1 MGERISATRAPRHSI
16 HGEGDRH
23 EGFFHSG
30 VKEVVIP
37 ASALFAIDRSTF
49 DRIDKECTL
58 YVPRGAKIAYA
69 STLGWDNFTRI
80 VEM

>member
-1 MGERISATRAPRHSI
+1 MGWLIGSLDIPSTVKEIGTKV
-16 HGEGDRH
+16 
-23 EGFFHSG
+23 FFHSG

-49 DRIDKECTL
+49 DRIDKKCTL
-58 YVPRGAKIAYA
+58 YVPRGAKSAYA